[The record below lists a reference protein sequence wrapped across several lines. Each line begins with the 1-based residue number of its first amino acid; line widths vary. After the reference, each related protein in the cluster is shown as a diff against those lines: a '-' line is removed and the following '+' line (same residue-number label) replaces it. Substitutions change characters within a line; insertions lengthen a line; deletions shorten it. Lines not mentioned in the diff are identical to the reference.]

1 MNNNLKRIFCFAA
14 LVICFSAVF
23 GLGIWVG
30 VAKIAYHVPQPGTI
44 DFSLFWDAYNK
55 LQQNFIN
62 PDKIDDQKVIYGA
75 IKGMAETLGDP
86 YTDFF
91 DPEQAKRFQQDLSG
105 SFEGIGVE
113 VGLKKGLLTVI
124 APLDGTPGQK
134 AGLKPG
140 DIILKIKDKDT
151 SSMTTEEAVSLIRG
165 PKGTSVTLTVI
176 RDTWDKSKDITI
188 TRDTI
193 KIESMKW
200 NLIEPDIAY
209 IKINQF
215 NESVSSDFK
224 KAVIE
229 ISANP
234 AKKIILDLRD
244 DPGGYL
250 EVAQDVAG
258 WFLNNG
264 QTVTIEDYGKNRE
277 QQIYKAEGTG
287 IFTNYPMVV
296 LINEGSASA
305 SEILAGALRDN
316 RGIKLIG
323 DKSFGKGSVQ
333 RVVDLK
339 GGAFLKITVAKWLT
353 PKGNSISDVGLDPD
367 VKISIT
373 EQDAELQ
380 KDPQMNKALEII
392 KKLK

>member
-1 MNNNLKRIFCFAA
+1 MNNNLKKIFCSVT
-14 LVICFSAVF
+14 LVICFSAIF

-44 DFSLFWDAYNK
+44 DFSLFWDAYNQ

-62 PDKIDDQKVIYGA
+62 PDKIENQKVIYGA

-124 APLDGTPGQK
+124 APLEGTPGQK

-140 DIILKIKDKDT
+140 DIILKIKGKDT

-165 PKGTSVTLTVI
+165 PKGTNVTLTVI
-176 RDTWDKSKDITI
+176 RDTWDKSKDINI

-200 NLIEPDIAY
+200 SLIEPDIAY

-229 ISANP
+229 ISASP

-380 KDPQMNKALEII
+380 KDPQMDKALEII

>member
-1 MNNNLKRIFCFAA
+1 MNNNVKRIFCFAV
-14 LVICFSAVF
+14 LVICFAAVF
-23 GLGIWVG
+23 GLGIWLG

-55 LQQNFIN
+55 LQQNFIS
-62 PDKIDDQKVIYGA
+62 PDKINNQKVIYGA
-75 IKGMAETLGDP
+75 IKGMTETLGDP

-91 DPEQAKRFQQDLSG
+91 DPEQARRFQQNLSG

-113 VGLKKGLLTVI
+113 IGFKKGQLTVVS
-124 APLDGTPGQK
+124 PLDGTPGQK

-140 DIILKIKDKDT
+140 DIILKIDNKDA
-151 SSMTTEEAVSLIRG
+151 SSMNTEEAVSLIRG
-165 PKGTSVTLTVI
+165 PKGTNVTLTI
-176 RDTWDKSKDITI
+176 YRDAWNKSKDIKI

-193 KIESMKW
+193 NIESMKW
-200 NLIEPDIAY
+200 SLIEPDIAY
-209 IKINQF
+209 IRINQF
-215 NESVSSDFK
+215 DESVSSNFK
-224 KAVIE
+224 KIAME
-229 ISANP
+229 ILARS
-234 AKKIILDLRD
+234 AKKIIIDLRD

-258 WFLNNG
+258 WFLEEG
-264 QTVTIEDYGKNRE
+264 QTVAIEDYGKNKE
-277 QQIYKAEGTG
+277 QQIYKTEGSG
-287 IFTNYPMVV
+287 IFSNYPVVV

-333 RVVDLK
+333 RLVDLR
-339 GGAFLKITVAKWLT
+339 GGSSLKITIAKWLT
-353 PKGNSISDVGLDPD
+353 PKGNSISEVGLDPD

-380 KDPQMNKALEII
+380 KDPQMSKALEII